1 MFVRLLLFFV
11 LLGAAL
17 RFLWRLLLA
26 LFGQPT
32 IRQSQAQKKRAINLD
47 ESQIQDADF
56 KDL

>member
-11 LLGAAL
+11 LIGAAL
-17 RFLWRLLLA
+17 RFLWRLLMA
-26 LFGQPT
+26 LFGQPS
-32 IRQSQAQKKRAINLD
+32 IRSSHAPKKRAINLD